1 MAQQQKRDKNWYRN
15 QAKRRDNIRH
25 LRLYQLKKLL
35 RAMNEA
41 RGRELDEKGLLKIWG
56 DHGKGE
62 EHQAILLNFFKTEFT
77 QEGNRW
83 LPKATSTLS
92 SPPSQ
97 EASAGLST
105 SFHCHV
111 QLSNGGSEVGQGD
124 KTSGVVV
131 RGVVQEG
138 TSTSNISF
146 EDPQNGGFR
155 IQGA

>member
-1 MAQQQKRDKNWYRN
+1 MAQLQKRDKNWYRN
-15 QAKRRDNIRH
+15 QGKRKDRYKH
-25 LRLYQLKKLL
+25 LRLYRLEKLL
-35 RAMNEA
+35 RAMNEV
-41 RGRELDEKGLLKIWG
+41 RGKELNEKGLLKIWR

-62 EHQAILLNFFKTEFT
+62 EHQAILLNFFRAEFT
-77 QEGNRW
+77 HEGNRW
-83 LPKATSTLS
+83 LPKLTSTLS
-92 SPPSQ
+92 SPSSK

-111 QLSNGGSEVGQGD
+111 QMSNGGVEQGQGD
-124 KTSGVVV
+124 KTSGMVV